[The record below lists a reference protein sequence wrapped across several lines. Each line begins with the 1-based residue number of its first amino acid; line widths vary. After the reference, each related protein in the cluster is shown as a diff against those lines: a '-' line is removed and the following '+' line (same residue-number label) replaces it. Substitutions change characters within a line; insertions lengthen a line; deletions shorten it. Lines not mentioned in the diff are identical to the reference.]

1 MPHAIFNVE
10 ANGNDV
16 GRQYAID
23 ISDGKDFDKA
33 KEEAENDLKKSY
45 PDSWEHYEL
54 KFNGTR
60 KYEEGGELNGI
71 PVEPKEKDIESGEN
85 IIVYGYKTENFEN
98 APKLCHTIRYMMDN
112 FLVTESRKE
121 DFRKCV
127 ENIDDILGIE
137 KRVTEIGE
145 SSNSDVIDVIEL
157 SMEAQV
163 WLALSNNF
171 TLLSDLYPHINN
183 IVRLN
188 KGKEMLIEDHSDE
201 DAEKEKANAEKEEI
215 DNDKPNENESENE
228 GESIS
233 VDQFLSDKENGN
245 VGIGEENELKPDE
258 DEEGFMEATVD

>member
-16 GRQYAID
+16 GKQYAID
-23 ISDGKDFDKA
+23 ISDGKDFDEA
-33 KEEAENDLKKSY
+33 KEDAENELKKSY
-45 PDSWEHYEL
+45 PDSWQRYEL
-54 KFNGTR
+54 KFNGIR
-60 KYEEGGELNGI
+60 KYEERGELA
-71 PVEPKEKDIESGEN
+71 EMETLSEEEKDREHESGEN
-85 IIVYGYKTENFEN
+85 IMVYGYQTENFEN

-112 FLVTESRKE
+112 FLVTESRKD

-137 KRVTEIGE
+137 KRVTDIGE
-145 SSNSDVIDVIEL
+145 SSNLDVIDVIEL

-201 DAEKEKANAEKEEI
+201 EEEDEKINTEKKEI
-215 DNDKPNENESENE
+215 DSDKPDENEEE
-228 GESIS
+228 PIS
-233 VDQFLSDKENGN
+233 VDQSLSDKENEN
-245 VGIGEENELKPDE
+245 TEMVEEIELKPDE
-258 DEEGFMEATVD
+258 DEFMEATID